1 VKEARTSGKKE
12 KQETRDTV
20 DFYDW
25 FDALEFK
32 IKSKEE
38 KLLPNGGGK

>member
-1 VKEARTSGKKE
+1 MKEGRTSGKKE
-12 KQETRDTV
+12 RQETKDAV

-32 IKSKEE
+32 IKSKE
-38 KLLPNGGGK
+38 KKSLPNGGGK